1 MRTRTLP
8 FLILALLWS
17 RGAAGEDI
25 ASLDLPDTKGVVHR
39 IDEWAGRKAVV
50 LFFVGVECPVSNFYA
65 PEMERLRGDYADRGV
80 ALHLIYSEPDAASE
94 RVAAH
99 VAEYGL
105 SLEALLDPQQS
116 LAKQAG
122 VDRVLTVVVASAE
135 GQVLYRG
142 RIDDRFSED
151 GKRRD
156 EPTTRDL
163 RDALDAVIDGKT
175 PPTQETPGFGCPLA
189 TPEDPNENR

>member
-1 MRTRTLP
+1 MMRTSTLP
-8 FLILALLWS
+8 LLALLLLAS
-17 RGAAGEDI
+17 RGAAEESI
-25 ASLDLPDTKGVVHR
+25 TSLDLPDTKGAVHR
-39 IDEWAGRKAVV
+39 MDAWAGRKAVV

-65 PEMERLRGDYADRGV
+65 PEMERVRAEYADRGV
-80 ALHLIYSEPDAASE
+80 AFQLIYSEPDAAAE

-105 SLEALLDPQQS
+105 TLGALLDPGQA
-116 LAKQAG
+116 LARQAG
-122 VDRVLTVVVASAE
+122 VNRVLTVVVASAE
-135 GQVLYRG
+135 GNVLYRG

-163 RDALDAVIDGKT
+163 RDALDAVLDGKT
-175 PPTQETPGFGCPLA
+175 PAMRETPVFGCPL
-189 TPEDPNENR
+189 PEVPAASR

>member
-1 MRTRTLP
+1 MRTLP

-17 RGAAGEDI
+17 RGAAEEAI
-25 ASLDLPDTKGVVHR
+25 TSLDLPDAKGVVHR

-65 PEMERLRGDYADRGV
+65 PEMERLHDEYSERGIAFR
-80 ALHLIYSEPDAASE
+80 LIYSEPDASVE

-99 VAEYGL
+99 VAEYRL
-105 SLEALLDPQQS
+105 SAEALLDARQA
-116 LAKQAG
+116 LARQAG
-122 VDRVLTVVVASAE
+122 VTRVLTVVVASP
-135 GQVLYRG
+135 GGGILYRG

-156 EPTTRDL
+156 EPTTREL
-163 RDALDAVIDGKT
+163 RDALDAVLAGKA
-175 PPTQETPGFGCPLA
+175 PAARETPVFGCPL
-189 TPEDPNENR
+189 PEVPADSR